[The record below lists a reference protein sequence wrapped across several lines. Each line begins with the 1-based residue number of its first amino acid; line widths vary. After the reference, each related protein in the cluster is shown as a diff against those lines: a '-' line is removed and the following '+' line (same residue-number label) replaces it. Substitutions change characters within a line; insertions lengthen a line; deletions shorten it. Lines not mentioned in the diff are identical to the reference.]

1 MRLRFVAF
9 AVLLSVATSGQKT
22 YFPGANTASFKSG
35 SREAILA
42 QYYSTNFGGFYF
54 ANNGGGRLV
63 QLGTKIFF

>member
-1 MRLRFVAF
+1 MF
-9 AVLLSVATSGQKT
+9 AAGVPVSRTGLSLAGQIP
-22 YFPGANTASFKSG
+22 YFPGTNAASFKSG

-63 QLGTKIFF
+63 QMGMKIFF